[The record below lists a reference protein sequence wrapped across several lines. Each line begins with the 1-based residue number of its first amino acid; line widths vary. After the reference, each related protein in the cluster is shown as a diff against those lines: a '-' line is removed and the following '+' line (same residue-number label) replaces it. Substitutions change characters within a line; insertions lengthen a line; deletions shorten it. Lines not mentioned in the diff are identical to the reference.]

1 MSLSLSE
8 SGSSL
13 DPSTTQASIQT
24 RVFAHRSWTMQR
36 IMEMACVKLV
46 LPLSGFELF
55 TEAGVELKK
64 NFPVETYNFEPNVRV
79 WNSARFLT
87 RKDVNS

>member
-1 MSLSLSE
+1 
-8 SGSSL
+8 
-13 DPSTTQASIQT
+13 
-24 RVFAHRSWTMQR
+24 
-36 IMEMACVKLV
+36 MACVKLV